1 VTRIIAGAARG
12 RRLETPRGAA
22 TRPTSDRVREAL
34 FGSLDARGMLDGAVV
49 LDLFAG
55 SGALGLEAASRGARE
70 VVLVDSAREAVAV
83 ARRNAAAL
91 GLAGVRVV
99 QAPVLRWL
107 AGPDVPA
114 ADLVLLDPPYAL
126 DGDALAA
133 VLQALDAAPLADG
146 ALVVAERD
154 GRSPEPTWPAG
165 WEPEGAR
172 RYGDTVLWTV
182 AARLRA

>member
-1 VTRIIAGAARG
+1 MTRIIAGAARG
-12 RRLETPRGAA
+12 RRLETPRGGA

-34 FGSLDARGMLDGAVV
+34 FGSLDARGVLDGAVV

-55 SGALGLEAASRGARE
+55 SGALGLEAASRGARG

-114 ADLVLLDPPYAL
+114 ADLVLLDPPYGF
-126 DGDALAA
+126 DDDALAA
-133 VLQALDAAPLADG
+133 VLAALDAAPLASE

-154 GRSPEPTWPAG
+154 GRSPEPAWPRG
-165 WEPEGAR
+165 WEPEEAR
-172 RYGDTVLWTV
+172 RYGDTVLWTA

>member
-34 FGSLDARGMLDGAVV
+34 FGSLDARGILDGAVV

-83 ARRNAAAL
+83 ARRNTAAL

-99 QAPVLRWL
+99 QAPVQRWL
-107 AGPDVPA
+107 AGPEVPA
-114 ADLVLLDPPYAL
+114 ADLVLLDPPYGLA
-126 DGDALAA
+126 DEALAA
-133 VLQALDAAPLADG
+133 VLTALDAAPLADD
-146 ALVVAERD
+146 ALVVVERD
-154 GRSPEPTWPAG
+154 VRSPEPAW
-165 WEPEGAR
+165 PEGWKPEGVR
-172 RYGDTVLWTV
+172 RYGDTALWTA
-182 AARLRA
+182 AARLRP